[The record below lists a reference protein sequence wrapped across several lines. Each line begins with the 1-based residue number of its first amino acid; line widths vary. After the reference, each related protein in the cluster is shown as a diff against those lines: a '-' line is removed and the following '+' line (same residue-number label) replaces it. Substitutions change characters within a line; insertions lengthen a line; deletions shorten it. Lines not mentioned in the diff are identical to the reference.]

1 MKLRLIGKSDGE
13 IDGDISERVDR
24 AVGYAYIV
32 VAFRVARHG
41 VVCEH
46 GNVCQYRAAGAL
58 KQISA
63 EDGLAHSTELR
74 RIVTGGDDKFPA
86 PLNHGDRG

>member
-1 MKLRLIGKSDGE
+1 VNSTATFPSVSTELLATLILLL
-13 IDGDISERVDR
+13 
-24 AVGYAYIV
+24 
-32 VAFRVARHG
+32 AFRVARHG

-63 EDGLAHSTELR
+63 EDGLAHRTELR